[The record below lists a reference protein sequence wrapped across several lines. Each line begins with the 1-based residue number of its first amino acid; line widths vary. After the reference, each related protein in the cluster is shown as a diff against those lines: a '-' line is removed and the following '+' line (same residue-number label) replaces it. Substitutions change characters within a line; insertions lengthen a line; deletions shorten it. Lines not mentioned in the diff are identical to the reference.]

1 MACYA
6 RQAKNHDLEADD
18 GRDQL
23 RAPRPFPS
31 AHEGACGPRDGP
43 MGLYCAPCY
52 GVSVSVLLGPL
63 AVGVDVAQ
71 GDFHM
76 LIDFII
82 DSIRSV
88 LLEDADVISR
98 HRSSCHLPRPGH
110 SFHSF
115 RSRDG
120 DNDATEQHGRQI
132 AFKPN

>member
-63 AVGVDVAQ
+63 AVGVGVAQ
-71 GDFHM
+71 GGFHVFV
-76 LIDFII
+76 DFII
-82 DSIRSV
+82 DSFRRVLFVGADIRSW
-88 LLEDADVISR
+88 
-98 HRSSCHLPRPGH
+98 RS
-110 SFHSF
+110 
-115 RSRDG
+115 
-120 DNDATEQHGRQI
+120 I
-132 AFKPN
+132 AY